1 MGLIDEL
8 EAIKIRMAEMEKAWS
23 YQADDLFVSDG
34 SEQGSHLSGRRLS
47 ESTDDLARRD
57 SRGSDNREKSR
68 SILDIVERKVDA
80 GALEFHDAFQALRRY
95 VQLVLEGPRESARY
109 LNAKER
115 SECNETSV
123 MVRPSMDEHI
133 ERIFEETG
141 ISDNCVAFDLF
152 ESIEAFVAE
161 GGNFRAPDQWI
172 SPNDSVRVPVKRNKR
187 KL

>member
-95 VQLVLEGPRESARY
+95 VQLVLEGQGKV
-109 LNAKER
+109 LV
-115 SECNETSV
+115 T
-123 MVRPSMDEHI
+123 
-133 ERIFEETG
+133 
-141 ISDNCVAFDLF
+141 
-152 ESIEAFVAE
+152 
-161 GGNFRAPDQWI
+161 
-172 SPNDSVRVPVKRNKR
+172 
-187 KL
+187 

>member
-23 YQADDLFVSDG
+23 YQAEDLFLSDG

-57 SRGSDNREKSR
+57 SRGSDNREKNR

-115 SECNETSV
+115 SERNETSV

-141 ISDNCVAFDLF
+141 ISDNCVAVDLF
-152 ESIEAFVAE
+152 ESIEAFVTE

-172 SPNDSVRVPVKRNKR
+172 SPNDSVRVPVKQNKR